1 MAKILIVEDDAQI
14 SALMA
19 KALGTR
25 GYRTRVEA
33 NGAAALLAA
42 HEDFPDVII
51 LDMMM
56 PILEGQET
64 LQALRH
70 DTHTSHIPVV
80 ILSGREDDLTL
91 AGAYTA
97 GANAYLTKP
106 PDLQALFS
114 IVERLASLKPKDT
127 AAR

>member
-1 MAKILIVEDDAQI
+1 MPKILIVEDDAQI
-14 SALMA
+14 SAFIA
-19 KALGTR
+19 KTLNAR

-42 HEDFPDVII
+42 HEDLPEVIL
-51 LDMMM
+51 LDLMM

-70 DTHTSHIPVV
+70 DTHTAHIPVIV
-80 ILSGREDDLTL
+80 LSGRVDDQVQ

-106 PDLQALFS
+106 PDTQALLS
-114 IVERLASLKPKDT
+114 LVERLASLKVKD
-127 AAR
+127 AA